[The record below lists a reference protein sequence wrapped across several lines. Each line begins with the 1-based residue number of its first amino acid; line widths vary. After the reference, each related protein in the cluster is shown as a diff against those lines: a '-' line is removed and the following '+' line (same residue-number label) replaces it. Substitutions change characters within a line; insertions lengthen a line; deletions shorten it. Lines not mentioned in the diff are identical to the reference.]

1 MVVDPHFAARA
12 MVVRAAS
19 RAGYE
24 VPMPGVVPKFSRT
37 PGGVADVGPAL
48 GEHTRTVLRELAG
61 VGDDE
66 WTRLVAQGT
75 VA

>member
-1 MVVDPHFAARA
+1 
-12 MVVRAAS
+12 MVVRAAA

-37 PGGVADVGPAL
+37 PGGVADVGPEL
-48 GEHTRTVLRELAG
+48 GEHTEQVLRELAG
-61 VGDDE
+61 VDDGE
-66 WTRLVAQGT
+66 WRSLVAQGT

>member
-1 MVVDPHFAARA
+1 MSDPHYVARA

-19 RAGYE
+19 RAGYDA
-24 VPMPGVVPKFSRT
+24 PMPGVVPKFSRT

-48 GEHTRTVLRELAG
+48 GEHTEHVLRGLAG
-61 VGDDE
+61 VEDAE
-66 WTRLVAQGT
+66 WSSLVAQGT